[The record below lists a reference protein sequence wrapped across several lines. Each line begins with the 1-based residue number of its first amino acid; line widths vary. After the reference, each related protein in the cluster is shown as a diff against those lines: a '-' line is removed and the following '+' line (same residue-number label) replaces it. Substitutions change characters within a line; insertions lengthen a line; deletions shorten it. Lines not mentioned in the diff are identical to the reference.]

1 MFSKRVCNSLFCS
14 AMNKKLIVLFLFLC
28 MGIASVLSQPT
39 CHVTRYNETDG
50 VPSSRIAQL
59 LQDRHG
65 FMWFATWNGL
75 CRYDGYEFQTFKPRV
90 GDGSHM
96 PSDRFRNITLLPTG
110 NILCKVDEEYCL
122 FDTHTY
128 RFRDLTSSELA
139 NVEQLAHKYRQSRSL
154 QRRNVYTWTDAYHT
168 RWSLHSDGTL
178 TYLDTAQGKE
188 VTYPVS
194 VSFNAASF
202 VMADR
207 DGNLWAID
215 AGNIYKFVT
224 NRQRTTPLAI
234 EPAAEVRCLFADS
247 KGRYW
252 VTTKEDAAVRL
263 YSRHDDRLIGYLGSD
278 GTIHSQHTPFASPVY
293 TIYESNDGTLWLG
306 TKPGGLF
313 RLRPQ
318 GEGYSVEHITHIPF
332 HDIYHI
338 ITDRWGRLWVAA
350 LDGGIAVSTNPM
362 AAEPTFA
369 IPRNYPKDVVRA
381 RYLYID
387 NGQTLLVATSS
398 GLLTAPLERQYD
410 SMKFHLYQR
419 TGDMAGGLSCS
430 ATMDVCA
437 DRQGRIYVST
447 ESGGVN
453 LINANLNLDE
463 TRSDEPQANS
473 LTFRHLRDELHI
485 QSNDVVQSLH
495 ATADGGMLAVGSH
508 LISLIDKNLMG
519 RTLDIASFNRDYR
532 FSEAHPLL
540 LDRGRWLFGLTTGAF
555 FITGDQLMRRSSSP
569 HIVLTALN
577 IQGGDSRWEVEG
589 TDTLTLNP
597 HERSVTLHFA
607 AMDYKSS
614 DRICYAFRL
623 LKDGERD
630 TTQWNYLGRNR
641 SVTLLDME
649 PSTYILEIRSTNAEG
664 DWLDNERRL
673 TIIVPPTFWESTIGR
688 LLLILFI
695 VGIIGG
701 VAATLIYI
709 RRIKRQQ
716 RDTLAK
722 YLAMLEKNDATDSV
736 PLPSI
741 EVEPDPMLQR
751 IMQFVEENIGNSD
764 AGVGDMAAAAAT
776 SRSGLLRKLHRTM
789 GITPQDLLREA
800 RIKHACQLLRHS
812 DKSVSEI
819 AYACGFADPK
829 YFSRC
834 FKQSVGS
841 SPTEYKAGN

>member
-1 MFSKRVCNSLFCS
+1 
-14 AMNKKLIVLFLFLC
+14 
-28 MGIASVLSQPT
+28 MGIACASSQPA
-39 CHVTRYNETDG
+39 CHVTRYNEADG

-59 LQDRHG
+59 LQDGHG

-75 CRYDGYEFQTFKPRV
+75 CRYDGYEFQTFKPSI
-90 GDGSHM
+90 GDGSHI

-110 NILCKVDEEYCL
+110 NILCKVDDVHCI

-128 RFRDLTSSELA
+128 RFRDLTSEELGQ
-139 NVEQLAHKYRQSRSL
+139 VELQSRRYRQSCSL
-154 QRRNVYTWTDAYHT
+154 QRLQVYTWTDAYHT
-168 RWSLHSDGTL
+168 RWSLHADGTL
-178 TYLDTAQGKE
+178 TYHDAAQGKE
-188 VTYPVS
+188 VAYPTS
-194 VSFNAASF
+194 VPFNSASF
-202 VMADR
+202 VMTDR

-224 NRQRTTPLAI
+224 SRQRATPLAI
-234 EPAAEVRCLFADS
+234 EPHAEVKCLYLDS

-263 YSRHDDRLIGYLGSD
+263 YSRHDDHLIGYLGSD
-278 GTIHSQHTPFASPVY
+278 GAIHSQHTAFASAVY
-293 TIYESNDGTLWLG
+293 TIYESGDGTLWLG
-306 TKPGGLF
+306 TKPGGLY
-313 RLRPQ
+313 RLRPR
-318 GEGYSVEHITHIPF
+318 GEGYTVEHITHMPF
-332 HDIYHI
+332 KDIYHI
-338 ITDRWGRLWVAA
+338 IADRWGRLWVAA

-387 NGQTLLVATSS
+387 KGQTLLVATSS
-398 GLLTAPLERQYD
+398 GLLTAPLERQCEN
-410 SMKFHLYQR
+410 MKFRLYQR
-419 TGDMAGGLSCS
+419 TSDAGSGLSCS
-430 ATMDVCA
+430 AAMDICA

-453 LINANLNLDE
+453 LVNG
-463 TRSDEPQANS
+463 TRSDEPQVNN

-485 QSNDVVQSLH
+485 QGSDVVQSLH
-495 ATADGGMLAVGSH
+495 ATADGGILAVGSH
-508 LISLIDKNLMG
+508 LITLIDRNLRG
-519 RTLDIASFNRDYR
+519 RTLDIASFMGRDYR

-540 LDRGRWLFGLTTGAF
+540 LDKNRWLFGLTTGAF
-555 FITGDQLMRRSSSP
+555 IITGEELTRRSASP
-569 HIVLTALN
+569 RIVLTALN
-577 IQGGDSRWEVEG
+577 IQGGDTAHEVEG
-589 TDTLTLNP
+589 TDTLTLQP

-623 LKDGERD
+623 LKEGQRD
-630 TTQWNYLGRNR
+630 TTQWNYIGHNR
-641 SVTLLDME
+641 SVTLLDMD
-649 PSTYILEIRSTNAEG
+649 PGTYIVEIRSTNADG
-664 DWLDNERRL
+664 DWLEGGGRRL
-673 TIIVPPTFWESTIGR
+673 TIIVRPTFWESTIGR
-688 LLLILFI
+688 MLLVLII
-695 VGIIGG
+695 VSIIGA
-701 VAATLIYI
+701 VATTIIYI

-722 YLAMLEKNDATDSV
+722 YLAMLEQKETA
-736 PLPSI
+736 LPM
-741 EVEPDPMLQR
+741 EGQGEAAEPDPMLQR

-800 RIKHACQLLRHS
+800 RIKHACHLLRHS

-819 AYACGFADPK
+819 AYACGFTDPK

-841 SPTEYKAGN
+841 SPTEYKAGD